1 MSLHWGKSIHQ
12 KGGGLFPCGEGS
24 SCVKEEAP
32 LGLRNGQAQMVR
44 EGAWFESLPEGL
56 ENSEEIALQ

>member
-32 LGLRNGQAQMVR
+32 LGLLNGQAQMVR
-44 EGAWFESLPEGL
+44 EGAWFEVAS
-56 ENSEEIALQ
+56 